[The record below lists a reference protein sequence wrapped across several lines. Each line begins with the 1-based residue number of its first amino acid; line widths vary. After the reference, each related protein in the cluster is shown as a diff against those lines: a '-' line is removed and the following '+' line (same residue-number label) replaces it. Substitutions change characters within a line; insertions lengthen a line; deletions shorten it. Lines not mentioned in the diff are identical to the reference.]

1 MTRAHCNGTRMQQRN
16 SDSSLQSHRT
26 DAKMLTSYL
35 YYLSPCPGRGAP
47 VSCRWYQ
54 HLREDQATGVLGSHT
69 QTEQC
74 STGGMARGTRPAC
87 HRRWGFCASKCL
99 SHWWLSVL
107 STLYMCQAAQSEPH
121 PTLADTLKEVFF
133 TSMPC
138 SHCVVTNAGP
148 SPKSRTAWGCYASY
162 RAH

>member
-1 MTRAHCNGTRMQQRN
+1 MLKFSLILCCRWYQHHCAQPMTRAHCNGTRTQQRN
-16 SDSSLQSHRT
+16 SDSSLQSLRT

-35 YYLSPCPGRGAP
+35 YYLSPCPGREAP

-99 SHWWLSVL
+99 SYWWLSVL
-107 STLYMCQAAQSEPH
+107 STLHMCQAAQSERP
-121 PTLADTLKEVFF
+121 
-133 TSMPC
+133 
-138 SHCVVTNAGP
+138 SHTP
-148 SPKSRTAWGCYASY
+148 PLRT
-162 RAH
+162 H